1 MKIIISP
8 DSFKESLSSKEV
20 AQAIELGFKRVYPNA
35 EYIKIPVADGG
46 EGTAQALIDA
56 TQGKKVSVQVKNPIG
71 KTIESYYGILGDNT
85 TAVIEM
91 ATACGLDLLKEDEKN
106 PLYTSTYGF
115 GQLILDALDKGIT
128 SFILGLGGSATNDAG
143 IGMLQALGIEFLD
156 KNRKPIGFGAQYI
169 KDIQTINTDNLDKR
183 LKNIKFKVA
192 CDVTTILCGK
202 NGASY
207 TFGAQ
212 KGASEET
219 IKELDAALG
228 DFALLCEK
236 TFERKTKTIKGCG
249 AAGGLGFGLIT
260 FLNASLL
267 SGIDLVLNRVN
278 LNEELKDAH
287 LVITGEGKI
296 DAQTSMGKVPIGVAH
311 RAKKYNLPV
320 IAICG
325 ATEKGYDEVYNFG
338 IDAVFDTVTNVSSLE
353 ETLKNAKENITSVS
367 HNIAKVLN
375 IKV

>member
-338 IDAVFDTVTNVSSLE
+338 VDAVFDTVTNVSSLE